1 VIDLGACRTAL
12 ATALRSAELN
22 VSDGGD
28 LVPNGASI
36 GPFVCSYHRT
46 IGGSDHVGLTVAGC
60 EVRVVTDRADEA
72 SAYGRLD
79 AAMTHLPPIIETAP
93 GPWHA
98 LVVQSARP
106 DSPLQVGEASY
117 ASLALIIELHV

>member
-1 VIDLGACRTAL
+1 MIDLHACRVAL
-12 ATALRSAELN
+12 QDALRAAELN

-28 LVPNGASI
+28 LVPNGASV
-36 GPFVCSYHRT
+36 GPFVCDYHRT
-46 IGGSDHVGLTVAGC
+46 IAGGPGSLTVAGC

-79 AAMTHLPPIIETAP
+79 GAMTHLWELVERAP

-98 LVVQSARP
+98 LIVQSARP

-117 ASLALIIELHV
+117 AALAFIVELHV